1 MKTFATSD
9 PGTQELRQL
18 LTLVQVTGEVV
29 RRLAPAVPS
38 SPGPAVLGDSVVSA
52 VTEAA
57 DLLDRSGPGSG
68 APSLRALVEA
78 VAGPTDTALAA
89 GLSKVAQANVRRIAA
104 LAEELMG
111 TSPDAPPTITQA
123 LVTLGERARH
133 DWWG

>member
-1 MKTFATSD
+1 
-9 PGTQELRQL
+9 L
-18 LTLVQVTGEVV
+18 
-29 RRLAPAVPS
+29 
-38 SPGPAVLGDSVVSA
+38 VVSA

-57 DLLDRSGPGSG
+57 DLLDRTGPGSG

-89 GLSKVAQANVRRIAA
+89 GLSKVARTNVRRIAA
-104 LAEELMG
+104 LAEELVG
-111 TSPDAPPTITQA
+111 TSPEVPPAVALA

>member
-1 MKTFATSD
+1 M
-9 PGTQELRQL
+9 
-18 LTLVQVTGEVV
+18 
-29 RRLAPAVPS
+29 
-38 SPGPAVLGDSVVSA
+38 SA